1 MPTHNIIGKM
11 QYNAYKSSHV
21 AVCIIDIFL
30 LPKAENFILYYVRV
44 RTSYDIGILHITKF
58 II

>member
-11 QYNAYKSSHV
+11 QYNAYNSSHV

-44 RTSYDIGILHITKF
+44 RTSYDIYCTLLSL
-58 II
+58 